1 MSENVK
7 TPENKMGVQPI
18 GKLIISMSVP
28 MMISMLVLALYN
40 IVDSIFVSRIGEDAL
55 TAVSLAFPIQN
66 LMIAVST
73 GTGVGINA
81 FVSKYLGAKEYEKA
95 NSIANNG
102 IYLAIFSYIGF
113 ALFCGIFGGPLIR
126 AMAGDGQNADIIRY
140 GTEYIH
146 IVGLMSFG
154 LFIQMVMERLIQSTG
169 KTMYSMVTQ
178 IVGAVIN
185 IILDPIFI
193 FVFDMEVVGAA
204 LATVLGQIIACG
216 LAIWFNLRKN
226 PELTINLKKYRL
238 SGSAVR
244 DIYSVGIPS
253 IVMGSIGSLMTFGMN
268 RLLMGFTST
277 AAAVFGAYFKVQ
289 SFVFMPV
296 FGLNNG
302 IVPIIAYNYGAQKRK
317 RIIEAMRLGLTYA
330 GGIMLLGT
338 LVFQIFPKQLLG
350 MFNPSDAMLEIG
362 VPALRII
369 SLSFICAAIGIVFT
383 SVFQALGNGMLSLI
397 ASVIRQL
404 VVLLPAA
411 YLLSRIGLNA
421 IWWAFLIAEAV
432 CITVLFFFMRNLYN
446 EKIKTIPAE

>member
-7 TPENKMGVQPI
+7 VPENKMGVQPV
-18 GKLIISMSVP
+18 GKLILSMSVP

-40 IVDSIFVSRIGEDAL
+40 IVDSIFVSMISENAL

-95 NSIANNG
+95 NTIANNG

-126 AMAGDGQNADIIRY
+126 AMAGAEQNTEIIQY
-140 GTEYIH
+140 GTDYIR

-154 LFIQMVMERLIQSTG
+154 LFIQMVMERLVQSTG
-169 KTMYSMVTQ
+169 KTMYSMITQ
-178 IVGAVIN
+178 ITGAVIN
-185 IILDPIFI
+185 IALDPIFI
-193 FVFDMEVVGAA
+193 FTFDMGVVGAA

-216 LAIWFNLRKN
+216 LAIWFNVKKN
-226 PELTINLKKYRL
+226 PELTISLKKYRL
-238 SGSAVR
+238 SGAAVK

-317 RIIEAMRLGLTYA
+317 RITETMRLGLIYA
-330 GGIMLLGT
+330 GSIMLLGT
-338 LVFQIFPKQLLG
+338 LVFQIFPSQLLG
-350 MFNPSDAMLEIG
+350 MFNPSETMLEIG
-362 VPALRII
+362 VPALRTI

-383 SVFQALGNGMLSLI
+383 SVFQALGNGMLSLV

-432 CITVLFFFMRNLYN
+432 CITVLFFFMRRLYN
-446 EKIKTIPAE
+446 DRIKPLPAE

>member
-1 MSENVK
+1 
-7 TPENKMGVQPI
+7 MGVQPV
-18 GKLIISMSVP
+18 GKLILSMSVP

-40 IVDSIFVSRIGEDAL
+40 IVDSIFVSMISENAL

-81 FVSKYLGAKEYEKA
+81 FVSKYLGAKENEKA
-95 NSIANNG
+95 NLVANNG

-126 AMAGDGQNADIIRY
+126 AMAGAEQNAEIIQY
-140 GTEYIH
+140 GSDYIR

-169 KTMYSMVTQ
+169 KTIYSMITQ

-193 FVFDMEVVGAA
+193 FTFDMGVVGAA
-204 LATVLGQIIACG
+204 LATVLGQILACG
-216 LAIWFNLRKN
+216 LAIWFNLKKN

-238 SGSAVR
+238 SGKAIK
-244 DIYSVGIPS
+244 DIYSVGVPS

-302 IVPIIAYNYGAQKRK
+302 IVPIIAYNYGARKRS
-317 RIIEAMRLGLTYA
+317 RIIETMKLGLIYA
-330 GGIMLLGT
+330 GSIMLLGT
-338 LVFQIFPKQLLG
+338 LVFQIFPRQLLG
-350 MFNPSDAMLEIG
+350 MFNPSETMLEIG
-362 VPALRII
+362 IPALRII

-411 YLLSRIGLNA
+411 YILAKVGGLNA
-421 IWWAFLIAEAV
+421 IWWSFLIAEAV

-446 EKIKTIPAE
+446 KKIKTIEE

>member
-1 MSENVK
+1 
-7 TPENKMGVQPI
+7 MGVQPV
-18 GKLIISMSVP
+18 GKLILSMSVP

-40 IVDSIFVSRIGEDAL
+40 IVDSIFVSMISENAL

-81 FVSKYLGAKEYEKA
+81 FVSKYLGAKEHEKA
-95 NSIANNG
+95 NLVANNG

-126 AMAGDGQNADIIRY
+126 AMAGAEQNAEIIGY
-140 GTEYIH
+140 GTEYIR

-154 LFIQMVMERLIQSTG
+154 LFIQMVMERLVQSTG
-169 KTMYSMVTQ
+169 KTMYSMITQ
-178 IVGAVIN
+178 ITGAVIN

-193 FVFDMEVVGAA
+193 FAFGMGVAGAA
-204 LATVLGQIIACG
+204 LATVLGQIVACG
-216 LAIWFNLRKN
+216 LAIWFNLKKN

-238 SGSAVR
+238 SGKAVK

-268 RLLMGFTST
+268 RMLMSFTST

-302 IVPIIAYNYGAQKRK
+302 IVPIIAYNYGARK
-317 RIIEAMRLGLTYA
+317 RSRIMETMKLGLIYA
-330 GGIMLLGT
+330 GSIMLLGT
-338 LVFQIFPKQLLG
+338 LVFQIFPGQLLG
-350 MFNPSDAMLEIG
+350 MFNPSDTMLEIG
-362 VPALRII
+362 IPALRII
-369 SLSFICAAIGIVFT
+369 SLSFICAAVGIVFT

-411 YLLSRIGLNA
+411 YILSKIGGLSA
-421 IWWAFLIAEAV
+421 IWWSFLIAEAV

-446 EKIKTIPAE
+446 KKIKTIEE